1 MRPLIKHLVVGV
13 ACGLVSVLFCLTPP
27 AELAELKTYDLL
39 HVLRSS
45 SPAPESIVLVAIDE
59 ASFAELG
66 LQWPWPRSLHG
77 RLATALSRAGA
88 AAIGFDILFPEPSR
102 PEDDR
107 AFSEALAAV
116 GNAVL
121 ASEVSTSEG
130 RHFEQRMMVEPI
142 PALKRYVRTGIV
154 SIPLDRDFVVRRMPR
169 RAAPEGLFS
178 EALAAA
184 AGRPVAMV
192 PEDAYISYASP
203 PNSYLTVSYYQALEP
218 DRYLPKEIFRG
229 KIVIVGRT
237 TTASVEPEKGAAD
250 YFATPFL
257 LLASAK
263 NSLMSGIEVHA
274 NMVHDLLAGA
284 FVVRMGSAERAALVL
299 LIGALAGLLQFR
311 WRPFLSAVFTAAAC
325 LGLAAAALVLFD
337 RYGYWIPIVSF
348 IFPLGLSYAAFGAD
362 AYLHAERKKRE
373 IKRAFSHYLSPSV
386 LEAVLADPD
395 GLKLGGVAVEA
406 TVLFSD
412 IAGFTTI
419 SEQNAPEVISRLL
432 NRYMTAMTR
441 TIMLHNGTIDKF
453 IGDAIMAFWGAPL
466 PDPEH
471 AMNACRAAV
480 EMRERLAPLNIELR
494 GRGLPEVSFR
504 IGINTGEVIAGNMGS
519 EELFDYTVIGD
530 TVNLASRLE
539 GANKQFGTDILISR
553 LVYDKV
559 KDRVEARSLGKISV
573 KGKAGTVEVYA
584 LLAVIERERPVPH
597 RSKEEPSDFA

>member
-1 MRPLIKHLVVGV
+1 MLPLIKHLVVGS
-13 ACGLVSVLFCLTPP
+13 ACGLASLLIGLTPA
-27 AELAELKTYDLL
+27 AEIAELKTYDLL

-59 ASFAELG
+59 TSFAELD

-77 RLATALSRAGA
+77 RLATVLSRAGA

-102 PEDDR
+102 PEEDR
-107 AFSEALAAV
+107 AFAEALGAA

-121 ASEVSTSEG
+121 ASDVSTSEG

-142 PALKRYVRTGIV
+142 PALKRHVRTGIV
-154 SIPLDRDFVVRRMPR
+154 SLPLDRDYVIRRMPR

-184 AGRPVAMV
+184 AGRPVATA
-192 PEDAYISYASP
+192 PEEAYISYASP

-218 DRYLPKEIFRG
+218 DRYLPKGIFGG

-263 NSLMSGIEVHA
+263 NRLMSGIEVHA
-274 NMVHDLLAGA
+274 NIVHDLLAGQ
-284 FVVRMGSAERAALVL
+284 FVMRMGAEERAALVL
-299 LIGALAGLLQFR
+299 LIGTLAGLLQLR
-311 WRPFLSAVFTAAAC
+311 WRPLLSAVFTAAAC
-325 LGLAAAALVLFD
+325 FGLAAAALVLFD
-337 RYGYWIPIVSF
+337 RYGYWIPVFSF
-348 IFPLGLSYAAFGAD
+348 ILPLGLSYAAFGAD

-395 GLKLGGVAVEA
+395 GLILGGTKVEA

-419 SEQNAPEVISRLL
+419 SEQNAPEVVSRLL
-432 NRYMTAMTR
+432 NR
-441 TIMLHNGTIDKF
+441 
-453 IGDAIMAFWGAPL
+453 
-466 PDPEH
+466 
-471 AMNACRAAV
+471 
-480 EMRERLAPLNIELR
+480 
-494 GRGLPEVSFR
+494 
-504 IGINTGEVIAGNMGS
+504 
-519 EELFDYTVIGD
+519 
-530 TVNLASRLE
+530 
-539 GANKQFGTDILISR
+539 
-553 LVYDKV
+553 
-559 KDRVEARSLGKISV
+559 
-573 KGKAGTVEVYA
+573 
-584 LLAVIERERPVPH
+584 
-597 RSKEEPSDFA
+597 